1 MSGLG
6 GVIAA
11 EHPAV
16 MGGRVGACIF
26 SSFLFPAGLWAL
38 GAVDAT
44 GAALIATVA
53 TILVTRPILLL
64 GGTRIARVLTLEIA
78 IAALA
83 FVSTF
88 PVIPGLLLAAFFP
101 LIGMLACVSA
111 SAHIAAIW
119 LVADDRPYEADVV
132 IARATQANVVDIRA
146 AGIAR
151 RAGTRT
157 PAHAASEPAGPTAQ
171 PHQQAR

>member
-1 MSGLG
+1 
-6 GVIAA
+6 
-11 EHPAV
+11 
-16 MGGRVGACIF
+16 MGGRVGASVF

-44 GAALIATVA
+44 GAALIATVV

-64 GGTRIARVLTLEIA
+64 GGTRIARVLALEIA

-83 FVSTF
+83 FLSSF
-88 PVIPGLLLAAFFP
+88 PVISGLLLAAFFP
-101 LIGMLACVSA
+101 LLGMLACVSA
-111 SAHIAAIW
+111 SAHVAAIW

-151 RAGTRT
+151 RAGTKT
-157 PAHAASEPAGPTAQ
+157 PARAPSEPAGPTAR